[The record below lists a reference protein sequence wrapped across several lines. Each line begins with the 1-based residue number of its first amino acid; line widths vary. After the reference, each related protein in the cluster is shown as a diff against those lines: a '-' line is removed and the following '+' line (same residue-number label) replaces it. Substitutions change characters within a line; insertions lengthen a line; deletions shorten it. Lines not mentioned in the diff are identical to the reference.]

1 MNYTDEQLQKLISP
15 KLREA
20 AIQYARREQIKQTE
34 DKHKITSS
42 RDIIELLKPYYYNLE
57 TEHFYC
63 VFLNRANK
71 VLAIELISQGGMT
84 ATVVDQRVIF
94 RKALLNKATCI
105 ILSHNHPSGNNQ
117 PSEQDIQL
125 TKNMKNSGHIL
136 EIQIL
141 DHVII
146 AGNLHYSFAD
156 QGII

>member
-1 MNYTDEQLQKLISP
+1 MNYTDQQLEKLIAP

-20 AIQYARREQIKQTE
+20 ALQYARMEEIKRTE
-34 DKHKITSS
+34 DKDKIASS
-42 RDIIELLKPYYYNLE
+42 SDIIELLRPYYYNLDVE
-57 TEHFYC
+57 YFYC

-94 RKALLNKATCI
+94 RKALLNKATSI

-125 TKNMKNSGHIL
+125 TKNIKKSGDIL
-136 EIQIL
+136 DIRIL

-146 AGNLHYSFAD
+146 SGNLHYSFAD